1 MRREKGNVEWGSPR
15 PGLRPP
21 VTRLSPGLVLDDSV
35 GVQSLA
41 PKVAAKRQRFSATPS
56 AGDTQ
61 LRKAQMIA
69 LTLAP
74 LSVAATPPAWC
85 RVEVCNG

>member
-1 MRREKGNVEWGSPR
+1 MTKDVRNNKGGSLP
-15 PGLRPP
+15 
-21 VTRLSPGLVLDDSV
+21 
-35 GVQSLA
+35 LA
-41 PKVAAKRQRFSATPS
+41 AKVAATRQRFSATPS

-85 RVEVCNG
+85 CVEVGV

>member
-1 MRREKGNVEWGSPR
+1 MIKDVRNNKGGSLP
-15 PGLRPP
+15 
-21 VTRLSPGLVLDDSV
+21 
-35 GVQSLA
+35 LA

-69 LTLAP
+69 LTLAA

-85 RVEVCNG
+85 RLEVCNG

>member
-1 MRREKGNVEWGSPR
+1 MTKDVRNNKGGSLP
-15 PGLRPP
+15 
-21 VTRLSPGLVLDDSV
+21 
-35 GVQSLA
+35 LA

-56 AGDTQ
+56 VIGTQ

-74 LSVAATPPAWC
+74 LSVAATPPAWFFN
-85 RVEVCNG
+85 EVGV

>member
-1 MRREKGNVEWGSPR
+1 MTKDVRNNKGGSLPLAAASSCVPTER
-15 PGLRPP
+15 PA
-21 VTRLSPGLVLDDSV
+21 VS
-35 GVQSLA
+35 
-41 PKVAAKRQRFSATPS
+41 FATPS

-85 RVEVCNG
+85 RMEVEV

>member
-1 MRREKGNVEWGSPR
+1 MTKDVRNNKGGSLP
-15 PGLRPP
+15 
-21 VTRLSPGLVLDDSV
+21 
-35 GVQSLA
+35 LA
-41 PKVAAKRQRFSATPS
+41 PASSCVPTGRPAVSSATPS
-56 AGDTQ
+56 VIGTQ

-85 RVEVCNG
+85 SVEVEV

>member
-1 MRREKGNVEWGSPR
+1 MTKDVRNNKGGSLPLA
-15 PGLRPP
+15 PA
-21 VTRLSPGLVLDDSV
+21 S
-35 GVQSLA
+35 SLA
-41 PKVAAKRQRFSATPS
+41 ALPAVSSATPS

-85 RVEVCNG
+85 SVEVGV

>member
-1 MRREKGNVEWGSPR
+1 MTKDVRNNKGGSLPLA
-15 PGLRPP
+15 PA
-21 VTRLSPGLVLDDSV
+21 S
-35 GVQSLA
+35 SLA
-41 PKVAAKRQRFSATPS
+41 MLPAVSSATPS
-56 AGDTQ
+56 VIGTQ

-85 RVEVCNG
+85 RVEVEV

>member
-1 MRREKGNVEWGSPR
+1 MIKDVRNNKGGSLP
-15 PGLRPP
+15 
-21 VTRLSPGLVLDDSV
+21 
-35 GVQSLA
+35 LA
-41 PKVAAKRQRFSATPS
+41 AKVAAKRQRFSATPS

-85 RVEVCNG
+85 SVEVEV

>member
-1 MRREKGNVEWGSPR
+1 MRVLGTTMEEGSLL

-21 VTRLSPGLVLDDSV
+21 VTRLSPGLGLDASV
-35 GVQSLA
+35 GVQSLEESRG
-41 PKVAAKRQRFSATPS
+41 PFGPGLSSTPS
-56 AGDTQ
+56 VIGTQ

-85 RVEVCNG
+85 RVEVGV

>member
-1 MRREKGNVEWGSPR
+1 MTKDVRNNKGGSLP
-15 PGLRPP
+15 
-21 VTRLSPGLVLDDSV
+21 
-35 GVQSLA
+35 LA
-41 PKVAAKRQRFSATPS
+41 AKVAAKRQRFSATPS

-85 RVEVCNG
+85 NVEVGV

>member
-1 MRREKGNVEWGSPR
+1 MIKDVRNNKGGSLPLA
-15 PGLRPP
+15 PA
-21 VTRLSPGLVLDDSV
+21 S
-35 GVQSLA
+35 SLA
-41 PKVAAKRQRFSATPS
+41 MLPAVSSATPS

-74 LSVAATPPAWC
+74 LSVAATPLTWMNAE
-85 RVEVCNG
+85 VEV

>member
-1 MRREKGNVEWGSPR
+1 MIKKLMNYKGGSLP
-15 PGLRPP
+15 
-21 VTRLSPGLVLDDSV
+21 
-35 GVQSLA
+35 LA
-41 PKVAAKRQRFSATPS
+41 PKVAATRQRFFATPS
-56 AGDTQ
+56 VIGTQ

-85 RVEVCNG
+85 RVEVEV

>member
-1 MRREKGNVEWGSPR
+1 MNNEQRIMNKGGSLP
-15 PGLRPP
+15 
-21 VTRLSPGLVLDDSV
+21 
-35 GVQSLA
+35 LA
-41 PKVAAKRQRFSATPS
+41 PASSVAALPAVSCATPS

-85 RVEVCNG
+85 SVEVEV

>member
-1 MRREKGNVEWGSPR
+1 MIKDVRNNKGGSP
-15 PGLRPP
+15 P
-21 VTRLSPGLVLDDSV
+21 
-35 GVQSLA
+35 LA
-41 PKVAAKRQRFSATPS
+41 AKVAAKRQRFSATPS

-74 LSVAATPPAWC
+74 LSVAATLPAWC
-85 RVEVCNG
+85 SVEVEV

>member
-1 MRREKGNVEWGSPR
+1 MTKDVRNNKGGSLP
-15 PGLRPP
+15 
-21 VTRLSPGLVLDDSV
+21 
-35 GVQSLA
+35 LA
-41 PKVAAKRQRFSATPS
+41 AKVAAKRQRFSATPS
-56 AGDTQ
+56 AIGTQ

-85 RVEVCNG
+85 NVEMEV